1 MTIQSNLIVFLFFG
15 LAGVLLLG
23 LIVFLVIYF
32 SKSPKE
38 PTKNQHT
45 TPLSEIQPEGDDAVS
60 EKKEAI
66 KEIQYTKL
74 VTLGRLVSNDQ
85 FAVQF
90 GDEWISDASQL
101 SFVQRNRLEK
111 NLQEVHNWLGMEVKK
126 EIEKPSSSKESVPVD
141 MVSPITPSKGSEK
154 HKRQLSIVEQVDAI
168 LQEILE
174 TSPLKEQNIRLTE
187 MPNKGVTVWVGNEYF
202 EGINAV
208 PDENIKRIIRVAVKN
223 WEEAAG
229 Q

>member
-1 MTIQSNLIVFLFFG
+1 MAIQSNLIVFLFFG

-23 LIVFLVIYF
+23 LIIFLVIYF
-32 SKSPKE
+32 SKSPRE
-38 PTKNQHT
+38 VTKNQQT
-45 TPLSEIQPEGDDAVS
+45 TPLSEFQPDS
-60 EKKEAI
+60 ENVVVEEKTAI

-74 VTLGRLVSNDQ
+74 VTLGRLVSNDH

-111 NLQEVHNWLGMEVKK
+111 NLQEVQNWLGLEVKK
-126 EIEKPSSSKESVPVD
+126 ETAKPYSAKESVSAE
-141 MVSPITPSKGSEK
+141 MVSPIAPSKGSEK
-154 HKRQLSIVEQVDAI
+154 NKRLLSIVEQVDAI
-168 LQEILE
+168 LQELLE
-174 TSPLKEQNIRLTE
+174 SSPLKDQNIRLTE
-187 MPNKGVTVWVGNEYF
+187 MPNKGVTVWVGNEYY

-208 PDENIKRIIRVAVKN
+208 PDENIKRLIRLAVKN
-223 WEEAAG
+223 WEETAG